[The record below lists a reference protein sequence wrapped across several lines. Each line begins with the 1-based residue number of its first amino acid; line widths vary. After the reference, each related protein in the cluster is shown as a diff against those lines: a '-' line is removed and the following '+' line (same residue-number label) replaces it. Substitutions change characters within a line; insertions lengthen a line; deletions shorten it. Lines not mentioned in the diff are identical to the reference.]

1 MLSMRNSGDILSYPQ
16 FDGHLKKG
24 FYPCAVRGWY
34 ARLLLKGK
42 PPMLKPPMI
51 RANIPVLYL
60 KEGEV
65 FLCYSPAFDL
75 VAHGDSF
82 EDAERSFAQTLK
94 LFVEQVSK
102 KHTWEAVLAE
112 YGWEKTRKEWS
123 PPRIIGQ
130 ESKAVDIPIPT

>member
-1 MLSMRNSGDILSYPQ
+1 
-16 FDGHLKKG
+16 
-24 FYPCAVRGWY
+24 
-34 ARLLLKGK
+34 
-42 PPMLKPPMI
+42 MLKPPMI